1 MFKPKLPQQNQGFT
15 LVEVLVAIIITTLF
29 IAVAMQGM
37 VIAALLKARAQQYT
51 AATNWIQQDLE
62 TVKNQAAQFSS
73 LTQKANAN
81 DTSLNVSSV
90 NGFADGDVLK
100 VGTDTGSY
108 TIVNN
113 GIDKINLTLKLAGTA
128 LVSAQSKGNLVVDT
142 KWCAASATSG
152 GFANYFYQ
160 IMPTIVDTTQS
171 IIIGGIAYNP
181 LANTNTNP
189 NPRIFGNNSNPNSPT
204 SGGIKLWLLRN
215 AADSANAPYNVLQL
229 NYAVVPDVN
238 GAPGTFPVATL
249 YTEVIPNAALQCP

>member
-37 VIAALLKARAQQYT
+37 VIAALFKARAQQYT
-51 AATNWIQQDLE
+51 VATNWIQQDLE

-73 LTQKANAN
+73 LTQQANAN
-81 DTSLNVSSV
+81 DTSLQVSSV

-108 TIVNN
+108 TIAIN
-113 GIDKINLTLKLAGTA
+113 GVDKINLTLKLAGTA
-128 LVSAQSKGNLVVDT
+128 LGLAQSKGNLVVDT
-142 KWCAASATSG
+142 KWCKASATSG
-152 GFANYFYQ
+152 GFADYFRQ
-160 IMPTIVDTTQS
+160 TLSNSVDTTQS
-171 IIIGGIAYNP
+171 IIIKTLAYNP
-181 LANTNTNP
+181 LKNTNNNP
-189 NPRIFGNNSNPNSPT
+189 NPRTFGVNNNPNIQT

-215 AADSANAPYNVLQL
+215 AVDSANPPYNVLKL

-238 GAPGTFPVATL
+238 GSPGTSPVATL
-249 YTEVIPNAALQCP
+249 YTEVIPDAALQCP